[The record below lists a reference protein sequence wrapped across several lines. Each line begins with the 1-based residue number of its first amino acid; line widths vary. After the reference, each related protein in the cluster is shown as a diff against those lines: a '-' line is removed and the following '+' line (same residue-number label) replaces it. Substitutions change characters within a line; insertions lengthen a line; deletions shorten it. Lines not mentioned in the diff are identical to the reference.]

1 MCSEHRGSNTY
12 HNANTSTH
20 KMYTYVSIIHVYY
33 TYNIIYISFNKKKE
47 KKHKDLVIAAEDL
60 EATVS

>member
-1 MCSEHRGSNTY
+1 M
-12 HNANTSTH
+12 
-20 KMYTYVSIIHVYY
+20 
-33 TYNIIYISFNKKKE
+33 YISFNKKNKK